1 MNDTMKIIVMAA
13 LTAAFA
19 PALADDA
26 PSAQPV
32 KTPKQQMDECMA
44 QQRAAHNG
52 MTEKAMRKACH
63 NQIDSMQN
71 HPSVPASPKGTPQN

>member
-1 MNDTMKIIVMAA
+1 MNDTMKIIVMAT

-32 KTPKQQMDECMA
+32 KT
-44 QQRAAHNG
+44 
-52 MTEKAMRKACH
+52 
-63 NQIDSMQN
+63 
-71 HPSVPASPKGTPQN
+71 